1 VRDAL
6 WSPDGEF
13 ILALDSHGCTLI
25 RTDGFRVVRRLD
37 SSGSKLGYY
46 LSPAMSSAAGKIAL
60 SRLSGIDLWSLDL
73 EHPLGHVGSLGTTA
87 LAFSDGGREL
97 IASWTHARGREF
109 QRLEVSSGRV
119 LKRFLRSEKA
129 FGTIAADDRGRYVA
143 VANWSVITLWKLPDF
158 SLAWTHDAEA
168 RARSIRFGRDGDALF
183 TTHQT
188 GDVVE
193 WDVETGARRFSRC
206 CFELA
211 TSAAPWIV
219 LARADQFQ
227 VLSASD
233 HRTHQKR
240 RQGGQSPLAVEMG
253 PRGLLAEVTLD
264 GQLRI
269 WSIASDG
276 RLSLAVP
283 RPRGAATSRRVP

>member
-1 VRDAL
+1 
-6 WSPDGEF
+6 
-13 ILALDSHGCTLI
+13 
-25 RTDGFRVVRRLD
+25 
-37 SSGSKLGYY
+37 
-46 LSPAMSSAAGKIAL
+46 MSSTAKKIAL

-73 EHPLGHVGSLGTTA
+73 KHPLGHVGSLGTTA

-97 IASWTHARGREF
+97 IASWNHAGGREF

-143 VANWSVITLWKLPDF
+143 VANWSLITLWKLPEF
-158 SLAWTHDAEA
+158 SLAWTHDVEA
-168 RARSIRFGRDGDALF
+168 RTLSVRFGRDGDTLF

-206 CFELA
+206 CFDLA
-211 TSAAPWIV
+211 TSAAPWLV

-227 VLSASD
+227 VLSTSD
-233 HRTHQKR
+233 HRVMHQKR
-240 RQGGQSPLAVEMG
+240 RQGGQSPLAVK
-253 PRGLLAEVTLD
+253 
-264 GQLRI
+264 
-269 WSIASDG
+269 S
-276 RLSLAVP
+276 VP
-283 RPRGAATSRRVP
+283 GACWPK